1 MKVRIGID
9 VGGTFTD
16 AVVIDNETYEL
27 VGQLKVPTTHD
38 APEGV
43 AAGIVQALNGVMAQ
57 YGISPADV
65 TFIAHGTTQ
74 ATNAL
79 LEGDVVQV
87 GVLGLG
93 SGLEGMKAKA
103 DTNVGRLE
111 LAPGRFLDTAHR
123 FVDGPE
129 KAAEAVTE
137 LSREGA
143 KVIVAAAPY
152 SVDDASAEE
161 AAQAAAREAGLP
173 AVGTHE
179 ISKLY
184 GLKIRT
190 RTAVVNASILPKM
203 VEAAT
208 MTEGSVKRAGIG
220 APLMIMRCDGG
231 VMSTAEVA
239 QRPILTML
247 SGPAAGVAGALMYEK
262 ISNGLFLEV
271 GGTSTDI
278 SAVVNGRVMVDYA
291 EVGGHKTYVNSL
303 DVRTVGI
310 AGGSMIR
317 FDGKQ
322 LVDVGPRSAHIA
334 GLHYAVYSDPA
345 ELQGLKLVA
354 LQPKP
359 KDPADYLAVENGSGT
374 RFALTVACAANLLG
388 LVRAEDYAYGNPEAA
403 RLGFVP
409 LAAALGCTV
418 EEAAERVMKL
428 ASAKNLDTVRAL
440 IRDYELDPEQTVLV
454 GGGGGAA
461 AVVPHLAKT
470 LGMKH
475 RIARN
480 AQVISPIGVAL
491 AMVRDVVERTVPNP
505 TQEQILAIRR
515 EAEQSVIRAGADPAT
530 VEVFVEIDAQRNV
543 VRAIGV
549 GATALRTRQRGVTL
563 SDQERARLAAE
574 SLRMEPSQVSRVGG
588 TELLDI
594 YAGVVETK
602 RLFGLFRSRKTP
614 MRVVDREGVIRL
626 QVPGGSVATSQAGA
640 LAEDLKRVLEERSQY
655 GDAGIEMPNT
665 FVLCGGRILDLSGL
679 LAPDQVA
686 SLAAA
691 ELGGIPPEEPVTI
704 LLGDRTGK

>member
-38 APEGV
+38 AAEGV
-43 AAGIVQALNGVMAQ
+43 AAGIVQALHGVMDR
-57 YGISPADV
+57 YGIKPEDV

-87 GVLGLG
+87 GVLGMG
-93 SGLEGMKAKA
+93 SGLEGMKAKS
-103 DTNVGRLE
+103 DTVVGRLE
-111 LAPGRFLDTAHR
+111 LAPGRFLDTVHR
-123 FVDGPE
+123 FVDGPD
-129 KAAEAVTE
+129 KAPGAVAELKAD
-137 LSREGA
+137 GA
-143 KVIVAAAPY
+143 QVIVAAAPY

-161 AAQAAAREAGLP
+161 AAMAAARSGGLP
-173 AVGTHE
+173 AVGTFE

-203 VEAAT
+203 VEAAS
-208 MTEGSVKRAGIG
+208 MTDSSVKKAGIS

-303 DVRTVGI
+303 DVRTVGL
-310 AGGSMIR
+310 AGGSMVR
-317 FDGKQ
+317 FDGRQ

-345 ELQGLKLVA
+345 ELASLRLVTF
-354 LQPKP
+354 QPKT
-359 KDPADYLAVENGSGT
+359 KDPADYLAVENPAGK
-374 RFALTVACAANLLG
+374 RFALTVACAANVLG
-388 LVRAEDYAYGNPEAA
+388 LVTPDDYAYGNVEAA
-403 RLGFVP
+403 RLGLAP
-409 LAAALGCTV
+409 LAEALGCSV
-418 EEAAERVMKL
+418 EEAAERVMVL
-428 ASAKNLDTVRAL
+428 ASAKNVGTVKAL
-440 IRDYELDPEQTVLV
+440 IADYKLDPEQTVLV
-454 GGGGGAA
+454 GGGGGSA

-480 AQVISPIGVAL
+480 ARVISPIGVAL

-505 TQEQILAIRR
+505 TQDDILAIRR

-530 VEVFVEIDAQRNV
+530 VEVHVEIDAQRNIL
-543 VRAIGV
+543 RAIGV
-549 GATALRTRQRGVTL
+549 GATALRTRQRGVEL
-563 SDQERARLAAE
+563 SAEARLGLAAE
-574 SLRMEPSQVSRVGG
+574 SMRVSADAVSFVAG
-588 TELLDI
+588 TDMLDI
-594 YAGVVETK
+594 FATVVETRK
-602 RLFGLFRSRKTP
+602 FFGLMKSRRTP
-614 MRVVDREGVIRL
+614 MRVVDHEGVIRL
-626 QVPGGSVATSQAGA
+626 QVPGGSVAVTTAGA
-640 LAEDLKRVLEERSQY
+640 LTTDVKRLLEERSRY

-665 FVLCGGRILDLSGL
+665 FVLCGGRIVDLSGL
-679 LAPDQVA
+679 LAPEQVA

-691 ELGGIPPEEPVTI
+691 ELGGMPADEPVAI
-704 LLGDRTGK
+704 LLGDRTA